1 MFGWLRNRTRGV
13 IHGEAATLAELR
25 TGQSGVVAQVLGGH
39 RVVERLAAL
48 GIRPG
53 KKITKVSSMLLG
65 GPVTVEVDR
74 GHVAIGRRMADS
86 VLVRVVEG

>member
-13 IHGEAATLAELR
+13 IHGEPGTLSAMR
-25 TGQSGVVAQVLGGH
+25 TGQIGVVVEVLGGH
-39 RVVERLAAL
+39 GVVERLAAL

-53 KKITKVSSMLLG
+53 KKFTKVSSMFLG

-74 GHVAIGRRMADS
+74 GHVAIGRRMADK
-86 VLVRVVEG
+86 VLVRVVQR